1 MLEVLPALQ
10 ALADPTRF
18 AVFNC
23 IRGCGGASAYD
34 CESGLCDAAEPE
46 SIALCDVK
54 CQVPCSPST
63 LTHHLNVLR
72 ESGLIETERRG
83 RKVFV
88 RIRPEA
94 MAKMASYFTEL
105 K

>member
-1 MLEVLPALQ
+1 MLDVLAALQ

-34 CESGLCDAAEPE
+34 CDTGECDATDPGAV
-46 SIALCDVK
+46 ALCDVK
-54 CQVPCSPST
+54 CRVPCAPST

-72 ESGLIETERRG
+72 DAGLIDNERRG
-83 RKVFV
+83 RKAYV
-88 RIRPEA
+88 RIRPGVLRA
-94 MAKMASYFTEL
+94 LSAYFSES